1 MQHYRRLLLLLLCIV
16 FVSGCYAAT
25 IETGKTPSTRVVENN
40 WAAGWI
46 FGLVPPKIVET
57 ANQCSAGIA
66 RVQTM
71 LSFPNRLLGLLT
83 IGIYTPMTIKVTCAR
98 VQDTSQAESENVLTV
113 TESASVEEFQNVFQ
127 AAAERSF
134 KSKKDVFVVLK

>member
-1 MQHYRRLLLLLLCIV
+1 MQHYRRLLLLCIV

-25 IETGKTPSTRVVENN
+25 IETGKTASTTVVENN
-40 WAAGWI
+40 WAASWI
-46 FGLVPPKIVET
+46 VGLVPPKIVDT

-66 RVQTM
+66 RVQTT
-71 LSFPNRLLGLLT
+71 LSLPNRLAAFLT
-83 IGIYTPMTIKVTCAR
+83 IGIYSPMTIKVTCAR
-98 VQDTSQAESENVLTV
+98 VQDTSQTESENVLTV
-113 TESASVEEFQNVFQ
+113 SESASVEEFQNVFQ